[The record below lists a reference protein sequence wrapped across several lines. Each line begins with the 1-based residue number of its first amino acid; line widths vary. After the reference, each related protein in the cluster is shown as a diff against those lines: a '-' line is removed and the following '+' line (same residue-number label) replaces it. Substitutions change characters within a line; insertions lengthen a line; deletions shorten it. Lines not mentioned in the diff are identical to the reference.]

1 MLSVRPLSKL
11 LLVIFLSL
19 SVTGCS
25 TFSFFF
31 ERLPWLSS
39 WQMSRMFDLDD
50 EQEAKVEEVAERM
63 KVWFKTE
70 GFPDLL
76 ADLEPELEQWRI
88 APSSAQIAGLFNVLE
103 QHNSLFLSEL
113 APQLA
118 PVVITLREENLSAF
132 EVYLNEKTEDWFESL
147 ESVEDKQDSRVERLE
162 NWFGDLSDDQVAIV
176 RKHVALFPDERDHR
190 LQNTK
195 HWSQLLAKSV
205 REGNLLDIEN
215 WIREPSIWWTDEYAQ
230 LRSENRKQISRI
242 LDELVPTLSERQAD
256 RAAEEL
262 SEWIGELKDVVR
274 D

>member
-230 LRSENRKQISRI
+230 LRSKNRKQISRI

>member
-1 MLSVRPLSKL
+1 MLAVRPLSKL

-19 SVTGCS
+19 SVAGCS

-50 EQEAKVEEVAERM
+50 EQEAKVEAVAERM
-63 KVWFKTE
+63 KVWFKAE
-70 GFPDLL
+70 GFPGLL
-76 ADLEPELEQWRI
+76 EDLEPELEQWRV
-88 APSSAQIAGLFNVLE
+88 APSSAQITGLFNVLE
-103 QHNSLFLSEL
+103 RHNSLFLAEL

-118 PVVITLREENLSAF
+118 PVVMTLREENLNAF
-132 EVYLNEKTEDWFESL
+132 EAYLDEKTEDWFESL
-147 ESVEDKQDSRVERLE
+147 ESAEDKQDSRVDRFE
-162 NWFGDLSDDQVAIV
+162 NWFGDLSDAQVAIV
-176 RKHVALFPDERDHR
+176 RKHVALFPDERDQR

-195 HWSQLLAKSV
+195 HWEQLFAKSV
-205 REGNLLDIEN
+205 REGRLLDIEN
-215 WIREPSIWWTDEYAQ
+215 WIREPSIWWTDEYTQ
-230 LRSENRKQISRI
+230 LRSKNRKQISLI

-262 SEWIGELKDVVR
+262 SEWIEELKDVIK